1 MEVHDKMKKRHIIFE
16 LNSDYCALAITD
28 ILEIQPL
35 DSMVRT
41 QSTEL
46 NVIAWEGQSL
56 PVIDPYAM
64 LTLKENRPTMKSRIA
79 VVERNGKQF
88 GILFDGVVGTVDID
102 TSEITEPMLNEPR
115 YVNGIYEDKIKLF
128 KPEAL
133 LTKKNMEHFETIYK
147 IELYHLEEGAKVHG
161 MRPSGKEELVADVR
175 LKALNWLIRATR
187 SEVEQGFIEEVLEIH
202 NLISKL
208 WK

>member
-1 MEVHDKMKKRHIIFE
+1 MKKRHIIFE

-28 ILEIQPL
+28 ILEIQAL
-35 DSMVRT
+35 DTMVRT

-46 NVIAWEGQSL
+46 NVMAWDNQSL

-88 GILFDGVVGTVDID
+88 GILFDSVVGTVDID
-102 TSEITEPMLNEPR
+102 PSDITEPMLNEPR
-115 YVNGIYEDKIKLF
+115 YVNGIYEDKIKIF

-133 LTKKNMEHFETIYK
+133 LTKKNLEHFDTIYA

-161 MRPSGKEELVADVR
+161 LRAAGKEEIVADVR
-175 LKALNWLIRATR
+175 LKALNWLIKATR
-187 SEVEQGFIEEVLEIH
+187 SEVEQTFIEEVLEIH

-208 WK
+208 